1 MNKYF
6 AKFMQF
12 MQGRYGIDS
21 LYKFL
26 LILYCASLFIFS
38 LIGFFFKSV
47 MIRKL
52 IVLIPSAIVVY
63 AFWRVFSKNI
73 PARQE
78 ENRKYLVSKYKF
90 TTFFN
95 LQKNR
100 WKFRKTDV
108 FKKCPKCKAVLKLK
122 KISGKHTVR
131 CPSCGCEFKVN
142 NK

>member
-1 MNKYF
+1 MNKYL

-26 LILYCASLFIFS
+26 LILYCAVLFIFS
-38 LIGFFFKSV
+38 MIGFLFESV
-47 MIRKL
+47 SVRRMI
-52 IVLIPSAIVVY
+52 VFVPTAIIIF

-78 ENRKYLVSKYKF
+78 ENRKYLVFKYKF
-90 TTFFN
+90 TSFFN

-108 FKKCPKCKAVLKLK
+108 FKKCPQCSAVLKLK
-122 KISGKHTVR
+122 KIPGEHTVR
-131 CPSCGCEFKVN
+131 CPSCGCEFKVKN
-142 NK
+142 R